1 MEGNAGPNSNETV
14 DDIVERLKKVSNID
28 YWNNLRR
35 FSIPQK
41 NSLGVPVPEI
51 RRFARHIEHSVSI
64 AMDLWKTG
72 IHEAMILATM
82 VFPPEQLTI
91 EEANT
96 MVENVDSWDLCDHF
110 TGNLVCNSKVAI
122 KAVEEWYSR
131 DEEFVKRS
139 AFSIIAQLD
148 MKNFTEKDVKFFLEC
163 ILASVEDERNFVTKA
178 VSWALREIG
187 KSCMEYNS
195 LAVNTAIRISEM
207 ESRSAARVGRTA
219 IREIS
224 SRKVRARL
232 ENTLCKD

>member
-1 MEGNAGPNSNETV
+1 MGPKGTETG

-41 NSLGVPVPEI
+41 NSLGIPVPEI
-51 RRFARHIEHSVSI
+51 RRFARHIEQSRPI
-64 AMDLWKTG
+64 AMELWKTG

-82 VFPPEQLTI
+82 VFPPEQLTM
-91 EEANT
+91 EEANV
-96 MVENVDSWDLCDHF
+96 MVGNVDSWDLCDHF
-110 TGNLVCNSKVAI
+110 TGNLVCNFRVAI
-122 KAVEEWYSR
+122 EAAEEWYSR

-148 MKNFTEKDVKFFLEC
+148 RKNFTEKDVKFFLEC
-163 ILASVEDERNFVTKA
+163 ILASVEDERNFVAKA

-187 KSCMEYNS
+187 KSCMEYNR
-195 LAVNTAIRISEM
+195 LAMDTAIRISEM
-207 ESRSAARVGRTA
+207 KSRSAARIGRTV
-219 IREIS
+219 IKELS

-232 ENTLCKD
+232 ENSSGKD